1 MALSAGIPRSSA
13 QPDRQAENLHA
24 IGVWLMLVA
33 LLVFA
38 MIVLG
43 GVTRLTGSGL
53 SMVEWRPVTGWLPPL
68 SLEGWEREFEAYRAF
83 PEYQKINRGMSL
95 AEFKQ
100 IYWFEYAH
108 RLLGRI
114 IGLAFALPFLVFLL
128 RRAVPRVL
136 VPRLVGLFILGG
148 LQGAVGWF
156 MVQSGLVDRPEVSHY
171 RLAVHLGLAFLI
183 FGALFWTALAC
194 LRGYPGNDAAAPP
207 PPGRRRMRELRPGLL
222 LLVLVSVQ
230 TLAGA
235 LVAGLNAGLIYN
247 TWPLMDGQLVPSG
260 IGMLSPWWLNV
271 FENLALVQFQH
282 RILAYLIVLVA
293 IWLWLRARGTEASF
307 SAGLVVAAVL
317 FQVALGIVTLL
328 MAVPVSLGAAH
339 QGGAAVLLAVLLWH
353 LFGVRHGHGATAA
366 GAGVSRVQPG

>member
-1 MALSAGIPRSSA
+1 MALTASVPRPST
-13 QPDRQAENLHA
+13 QPDRQAADLHA

-68 SLEGWEREFEAYRAF
+68 SIEGWEREFDAYRAF

-114 IGLAFALPFLVFLL
+114 IGLAFALPFLVFLV

-136 VPRLVGLFILGG
+136 VPRLAGLFVLGG

-183 FGALFWTALAC
+183 FGVLFWTAMAC
-194 LRGYPGNDAAAPP
+194 LRGLPGGRSSIP
-207 PPGRRRMRELRPGLL
+207 PPGPGRTRELKLGLVLL
-222 LLVLVSVQ
+222 LLVSVQ

-247 TWPLMDGQLVPSG
+247 TWPLMDGQVVPAG
-260 IGMLSPWWLNV
+260 IGMLSPWWLNF

-282 RILAYLIVLVA
+282 RMLAYLILLLS
-293 IWLWLRARGTEASF
+293 IWLWLRARGTAAST
-307 SAGLVVAAVL
+307 SAALVLAAVL
-317 FQVALGIVTLL
+317 FQAALGIVTLL

-339 QGGAAVLLAVLLWH
+339 QGGAAILLAILLWH
-353 LFGVRHGHGATAA
+353 LFSLRYGHGMRAAATQP
-366 GAGVSRVQPG
+366 SRVQHG